1 MNRADL
7 GCASTK
13 LLALLSNNLN
23 MNIEAGL
30 TPLVYLF
37 GSYYGAMKTL
47 GAQRT
52 QSSELTSKT
61 EGRTKGVE
69 AWT

>member
-1 MNRADL
+1 
-7 GCASTK
+7 
-13 LLALLSNNLN
+13 